1 MALTRSQRK
10 HYLACVSKALS
21 AWAAAMA
28 RAKAAKMTKRQR
40 SEHARKM
47 ALARWAKKARA
58 AVDADLAA
66 IQRGGK

>member
-1 MALTRSQRK
+1 M
-10 HYLACVSKALS
+10 SKALS

-28 RAKAAKMTKRQR
+28 RAKSAKMTKRQR